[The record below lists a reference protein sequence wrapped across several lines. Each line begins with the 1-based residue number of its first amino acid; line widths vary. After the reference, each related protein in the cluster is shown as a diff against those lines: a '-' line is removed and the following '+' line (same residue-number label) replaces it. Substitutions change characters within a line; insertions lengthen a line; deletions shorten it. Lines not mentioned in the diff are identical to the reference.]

1 MALLIPTYLNI
12 RYLCYTRA
20 PGARSPCRQSRRA
33 LWLLLGLL
41 GTAATLLPLALGAVT
56 SVGRLYAA
64 AIPGAVCGALTVA
77 AIEGELAQT

>member
-1 MALLIPTYLNI
+1 MALLLPPHPLPLLSLLYV
-12 RYLCYTRA
+12 

-56 SVGRLYAA
+56 SVGRLYAT
-64 AIPGAVCGALTVA
+64 AIPGAGCGALTVA
-77 AIEGELAQT
+77 AIEGVLAQI